1 MGKKLLQTNT
11 VIGASFG
18 ILLFIIGSVAD
29 TFAQWSTD
37 PLVNN
42 AISTAI
48 GYQASPAIV
57 EDDSGGAI
65 IAFIDDRNGACCDIY
80 AQKITSAG
88 VTAWTADGVAIC
100 LATGIQDFPT
110 IISDS
115 AGGAIITWVDKRSGN
130 YDVYAQRINAKG
142 EVQWTTDGVAIST
155 ATDNQQY
162 PVITSDQNG
171 GAIITWRDSRNGN
184 RDIYAQRIN
193 ATGQIQW
200 TANGVAVCTVAE
212 DQDNSAIMS
221 DGNNGAIIIWEDDRN
236 GATDIYA
243 QRINSAGTGQWTSNG
258 IPVCTA
264 DHYQYD
270 PKLTTDGS
278 GGAIA
283 VWWDNRGSDH
293 DIYAQRISAAGQV
306 QWTAN
311 GVAVCTKT
319 GDQDYPV
326 LVSDG
331 SGGAF
336 ITWIDNHG
344 GEKNIYAQLL
354 NTSGALQWNADGVP
368 ICIASGA
375 QDDAYIIS
383 DESGGAII
391 SWSDSRNGNYDI
403 YAQRIIASGDVQ
415 WTTNGV
421 AISTAAEDQY
431 VPVLV
436 SDKYGGAIIAWE
448 DYRDG
453 GFNSDI
459 YAQNVSHLGI
469 LGVANPISGDQPNEM
484 PTRFALGQ
492 NYPNPFNPTTVIPYQ
507 IPSRA
512 HVVLK
517 VYNVLGQEVATL
529 VNSEMKA
536 GSYEAR
542 WDARNVPSGLYIY
555 MLKAETFSETR
566 KLILVK

>member
-1 MGKKLLQTNT
+1 MKKNTLHTNT

-18 ILLFIIGSVAD
+18 ILLFIIGSVTD

-42 AISTAI
+42 AISTAT
-48 GYQASPAIV
+48 GYQASPTIV
-57 EDDSGGAI
+57 EDDSGGAV
-65 IAFIDDRNGACCDIY
+65 IAFIDDRNGGCCDIY
-80 AQKITSAG
+80 AQKITSEG
-88 VTAWTADGVAIC
+88 VTAWTANGVAIC
-100 LATGIQDFPT
+100 LAAGIQDFPT
-110 IISDS
+110 ITSDS

-130 YDVYAQRINAKG
+130 YDVYAQRINAMG

-162 PVITSDQNG
+162 PVITSDESG
-171 GAIITWRDSRNGN
+171 GAIITWRDSRKGN
-184 RDIYAQRIN
+184 RDIYAQRVN
-193 ATGQIQW
+193 AAGQVQW
-200 TANGVAVCTVAE
+200 TANGVAVCIAAE
-212 DQDNSAIMS
+212 DQDYPAIMS

-236 GATDIYA
+236 GPTDIYA
-243 QRINSAGTGQWTSNG
+243 QRINSAGTGLWTLNG

-278 GGAIA
+278 GGAIG
-283 VWWDNRGSDH
+283 VWWDNRGDDH

-306 QWTAN
+306 QWAAN
-311 GVAVCTKT
+311 GVAVCTKA
-319 GDQDYPV
+319 GDQDYPAS
-326 LVSDG
+326 VSDG

-336 ITWIDNHG
+336 ITWIDNYG
-344 GEKNIYAQLL
+344 GEKNVFAQRI
-354 NTSGALQWNADGVP
+354 NSSGVIQWIADAVAICTVP
-368 ICIASGA
+368 GA

-403 YAQRIIASGDVQ
+403 YAQRITAAGNVQ
-415 WTTNGV
+415 WTANGV
-421 AISTAAEDQY
+421 AISTAGEDQY

-436 SDKYGGAIIAWE
+436 GDKYGGAIITWE

-469 LGVANPISGDQPNEM
+469 LGVANPISGDQSNEM
-484 PTRFALGQ
+484 PSKFSLGQ
-492 NYPNPFNPTTVIPYQ
+492 NYPNPFNPSTIIPYQ
-507 IPSRA
+507 IPSRS
-512 HVVLK
+512 HVILK
-517 VYNVLGQEVATL
+517 VYNILGQEVTTL
-529 VNSEMKA
+529 INSEMKA
-536 GSYEAR
+536 GSYAVR
-542 WDARNVPSGLYIY
+542 WDAGNVPSGLYIY
-555 MLKAETFSETR
+555 TLTAGTFSESR
-566 KLILVK
+566 KLILIK